1 MIMEK
6 LVNTIKLMAKS
17 GLFFANCD
25 GQVSIHERD
34 FIHNF
39 LRSILEVGEIDEALK
54 LDVVDTLNHTYTLDE
69 IIRETQKLV
78 EGFNDD
84 ERKAILVTMSGFI
97 QKVISSDG
105 RFDPTEHGNYNQWK
119 AALGLQ

>member
-39 LRSILEVGEIDEALK
+39 LRSILEVGEIDETLK

-69 IIRETQKLV
+69 IIRETKELV
-78 EGFNDD
+78 DGFNDD

-105 RFDPTEHGNYNQWK
+105 RFDPKEHGNYTQWK

>member
-25 GQVSIHERD
+25 GEVSIHEKE
-34 FIHNF
+34 FIKNF
-39 LRSILEVGEIDEALK
+39 LGSILEVGTIDDGLK
-54 LDVVDTLNHTYTLDE
+54 NDVKDTLNHTYTLED
-69 IIRETQKLV
+69 IIEETKQLV
-78 EGFNDD
+78 DGFNDD

-97 QKVISSDG
+97 SKVISADG
-105 RFDPTEHGNYNQWK
+105 RFDPKEHGNYTQWK
-119 AALGLQ
+119 AAVGLQ

>member
-39 LRSILEVGEIDEALK
+39 LRSILEVGEIDETLK

-69 IIRETQKLV
+69 IIRETKELV
-78 EGFNDD
+78 DGFNDD

-105 RFDPTEHGNYNQWK
+105 RFDPTEHGNYTQWK
-119 AALGLQ
+119 TALGLQ